1 MNLIFIGAHPDD
13 LEILC
18 GGMIAASVA
27 RGHRVTMAIA
37 TNGNVGSPT
46 HTREEIAEIRR
57 GEAGAAAQILGAAD
71 CIWMD
76 EDDEFLFDDRRTR
89 LKFVDAIRQAR
100 ADIIFTHN
108 PEDYHPDHIAC
119 SKLASDSRI
128 LSAVRLIETAHP
140 ALEKVPELYFIDSIA
155 GINFQP
161 QYYADITAFME
172 TKSRALLAHDSQNAW
187 MRAIFNNDVTANM
200 RTQSSFRGLQA
211 GVKYAE
217 GFSQPAYWPRTPVT
231 LPFLAARAAI

>member
-1 MNLIFIGAHPDD
+1 
-13 LEILC
+13 
-18 GGMIAASVA
+18 MISASVVQ
-27 RGHRVTMAIA
+27 GHCVTMAIA

-46 HTREEIAEIRR
+46 HTREEIAEIRKS
-57 GEAGAAAQILGAAD
+57 EAKAAAQILGAAD

-76 EDDEFLFDDRRTR
+76 EDDEFLFDDKRTR
-89 LKFVDAIRQAR
+89 LKFVDAIRKAR

-108 PEDYHPDHIAC
+108 PGDYHPDHVAC

-140 ALEKVPELYFIDSIA
+140 ALKKVPELYFIDSIA
-155 GINFQP
+155 GLNFQP
-161 QYYADITAFME
+161 QFYADITDFME
-172 TKSRALLAHDSQNAW
+172 IKGQALLAHESQNAW
-187 MRAIFNNDVTANM
+187 MRAIFNDDVTANM

-217 GFSQPAYWPRTPVT
+217 GFSQPAYWPKTSGT
-231 LPFLAARAAI
+231 LPFLAAKVAI